1 MKTSRIVPPA
11 AGGVRRRR
19 WPALGAIG
27 VGLIALLAYRLAGRT
42 PGSNR
47 HVVVISIDGM
57 RGSVLSAPH
66 PDLKIPN
73 LRRLMAEGSY
83 AEAVEAVYP
92 SVTYPCHTT
101 LVTGRVPA
109 EHGIYTN
116 LSSRQAGKN
125 PRDWFWFAKSIKAS
139 TLWDEARRAH
149 LTTASVA
156 WPVTVGAAID
166 WDVPEIW
173 NPYKKAAADPV
184 YLAKFMNPITA
195 IETLAALGIPK
206 EVSDLD
212 EPRTRLA
219 VYFLEKHK
227 PNLLLV
233 HLEDVDDTEHGSGPD
248 SPQTAAALE
257 KVDAH
262 VGEILAEVKRAGIE
276 ETTDVFVV
284 SDHGFQ
290 NIHRY
295 ISPNILLESAGLL
308 TTHWG
313 AITGGR
319 IATVA
324 NGGSFFIYWP
334 PGEDLRAEVDAALK
348 PLRDQG
354 LVWSVFDHQALLDMG
369 ADPGAQ
375 LALEAPDSTE
385 YTNDSN
391 GDLVRQEKSPA
402 TGTHGFL
409 PYRKGLEASF
419 VAWGPEIRQGVDLH
433 RIRMTAVGPT
443 ILKAMGI
450 DDPKFGD
457 EAPLQDIFK

>member
-1 MKTSRIVPPA
+1 MA
-11 AGGVRRRR
+11 
-19 WPALGAIG
+19 AIG
-27 VGLIALLAYRLAGRT
+27 AALTALIAYRLAGRT

-47 HVVVISIDGM
+47 YVVVISVDGM
-57 RGSVLSAPH
+57 RGSVLSTPH

-83 AEAVEAVYP
+83 AEAVEAIYP

-101 LVTGRVPA
+101 IVTGRVPA

-116 LSSRQAGKN
+116 LSSRQPGKN
-125 PRDWFWFAKSIKAS
+125 PRDWFWFANAIKAP
-139 TLWDEARRAH
+139 TLWDEARRER

-173 NPYKKAAADPV
+173 NPEKPARADPV
-184 YLAKFMNPITA
+184 YLARFMNPITS
-195 IETLAALGIPK
+195 IEVLAALGMPK
-206 EVSDLD
+206 AGPDLD
-212 EPRTRLA
+212 DPRTRVAL
-219 VYFLEKHK
+219 YFLEKHK

-233 HLEDVDDTEHGSGPD
+233 HFEDVDDAEHGNGPD
-248 SPQTAAALE
+248 SPQAAAAVE
-257 KVDAH
+257 KIDAH
-262 VGEILAEVKRAGIE
+262 VGEILAGIKQAGME

-284 SDHGFQ
+284 SDHGFM
-290 NIHRY
+290 NVHRFVA
-295 ISPNILLESAGLL
+295 PNVLLENAGLL

-313 AITGGR
+313 AINGGR
-319 IATVA
+319 VGTVS

-334 PGEDLRAEVDAALK
+334 AGEDLRSEVDAALK
-348 PLRDQG
+348 PLREQG

-369 ADPGAQ
+369 ADPEAQ
-375 LALEAPDSTE
+375 LALEAPDGTE

-391 GDLVRQEKSPA
+391 GPLAHDVKDS
-402 TGTHGFL
+402 GTHGYL
-409 PYRKGLEASF
+409 PYRKGMEASF
-419 VAWGPEIRQGVDLH
+419 VAWGPGIRQGLDLH

-457 EAPLQDIFK
+457 DPPLQDIFK